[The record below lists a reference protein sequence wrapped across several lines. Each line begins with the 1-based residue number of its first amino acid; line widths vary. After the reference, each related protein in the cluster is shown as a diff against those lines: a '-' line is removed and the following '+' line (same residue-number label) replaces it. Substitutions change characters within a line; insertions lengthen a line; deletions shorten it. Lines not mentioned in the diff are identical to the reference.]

1 MPQVDDEP
9 EVPAGLRWYSDE
21 MEGIRR
27 KRAGRGFCYVKPDGT
42 RVSDK
47 KVLAR
52 IRALAIPPAWTDVW
66 ICPRANGHFQATG
79 RDAKGRKQYRYHP
92 DWTAAQSENKFAR
105 MPAFAARLP
114 KLEAAIE
121 AGLARR
127 RFDQEKVVA
136 TAMRLME
143 LSLIR
148 VGNAR
153 YSRENRSYGLTTL
166 RKRHIEV
173 SGTELRVRFRGKSGI
188 LHDLSL
194 QDRRLA
200 TGVRRLSELPG
211 HTLFQ
216 YTDAEGEVRP
226 VTSDDINAFIREHM
240 GEEFSAKDFR
250 TWAAT
255 VCVARALCDTEPPT
269 SPTDARRKANAC
281 IREAATLLGNTL
293 AVCRSAYVHPRV
305 VELFEQGEIAETLPR
320 ASAKS
325 FEKALAKMLK
335 ATPSG

>member
-1 MPQVDDEP
+1 
-9 EVPAGLRWYSDE
+9 
-21 MEGIRR
+21 
-27 KRAGRGFCYVKPDGT
+27 
-42 RVSDK
+42 
-47 KVLAR
+47 
-52 IRALAIPPAWTDVW
+52 VW
-66 ICPRANGHFQATG
+66 ICPHANGHIQATG
-79 RDAKGRKQYRYHP
+79 RDARGRKQYRYHSE
-92 DWTAAQSENKFAR
+92 WTRAQSDNKFAR
-105 MPAFAARLP
+105 MPAFAAALP
-114 KLEAAIE
+114 RLEAAIE
-121 AGLARR
+121 AGLSRR
-127 RFDQEKVVA
+127 QFDQEKVVA

-188 LHDLSL
+188 VHDLNI

-216 YTDAEGEVRP
+216 YADIEGVLRP
-226 VTSDDINAFIREHM
+226 VTSDDINAFIRDTM

-255 VCVARALCDTEPPT
+255 LCVAPC
-269 SPTDARRKANAC
+269 
-281 IREAATLLGNTL
+281 
-293 AVCRSAYVHPRV
+293 
-305 VELFEQGEIAETLPR
+305 
-320 ASAKS
+320 
-325 FEKALAKMLK
+325 
-335 ATPSG
+335 ATPSRRPRRQIPNARPMPVSGKLRPCWGIHWPFAVAPMCIRA

>member
-1 MPQVDDEP
+1 MAKVADDADDIPQ
-9 EVPAGLRWYSDE
+9 GLRWCSDE
-21 MEGIRR
+21 VEGIRR
-27 KRAGRGFCYVKPDGT
+27 KRAGRGFVYLRPDGA
-42 RVSDK
+42 RVTDE

-52 IRALAIPPAWTDVW
+52 IRALAIPPAWTQVW
-66 ICPRANGHFQATG
+66 ICPHSNGHIQATG
-79 RDAKGRKQYRYHP
+79 RDARGRKQYRYHP
-92 DWTAAQSENKFAR
+92 EWSKAQSENKFAR
-105 MPAFAARLP
+105 MPAFAAALP

-121 AGLARR
+121 LGLARR

-153 YSRENRSYGLTTL
+153 YSRENSSYGLTTL
-166 RKRHIEV
+166 RKRHIEI
-173 SGTELRVRFRGKSGI
+173 SGSELRLRFRGKSGI
-188 LHDLSL
+188 VHDLNI
-194 QDRRLA
+194 QDKRLA

-216 YTDAEGEVRP
+216 YLDDDGEYRA
-226 VTSDDINAFIREHM
+226 VTSDDINAFIRDHM

-255 VCVARALCDTEPPT
+255 VCVARALCDTELPT
-269 SPTDARRKANAC
+269 SATDAKRKTNTC
-281 IREAATLLGNTL
+281 IREAASLLGNTL

-305 VELFEQGEIAETLPR
+305 IEMFEQGELSEALPR
-320 ASAKS
+320 TSAKS
-325 FEKALAKMLK
+325 FERALAKALIHD
-335 ATPSG
+335 P

>member
-1 MPQVDDEP
+1 MATDATPS
-9 EVPAGLRWYSDE
+9 GLRWCSDE

-27 KRAGRGFCYVKPDGT
+27 KKAGRGFCYVGADGK
-42 RVSDK
+42 RISDAAE
-47 KVLAR
+47 LDR

-66 ICPRANGHFQATG
+66 ICPHSNGHIQATG
-79 RDAKGRKQYRYHP
+79 RDARGRKQYRYHP
-92 DWTAAQSENKFAR
+92 SWTQSQSENKFSR
-105 MPAFAARLP
+105 MPAFAAALP
-114 KLEAAIE
+114 RLEAAIE
-121 AGLARR
+121 RGLARR
-127 RFDQEKVVA
+127 QYDQEKVVA

-166 RKRHIEV
+166 RKRHIDV

-188 LHDLSL
+188 IHDVSVK
-194 QDRRLA
+194 DRRLA

-216 YTDAEGEVRP
+216 YEDEDGELRP
-226 VTSDDINAFIREHM
+226 VTSDDINAFIRKHM

-255 VCVARALCDTEPPT
+255 VCTARALCDTEPPT
-269 SPTDARRKANAC
+269 SATDAKRKATAC
-281 IREAATLLGNTL
+281 IRAAASLLGNTL
-293 AVCRSAYVHPRV
+293 AVCRSSYVHPRV
-305 VELFEQGEIAETLPR
+305 IELFERGEIGDALPR
-320 ASAKS
+320 TSAKS
-325 FEKALAKMLK
+325 FEKALAKALQN
-335 ATPSG
+335 